1 VPERSGGDAFGNI
14 AVNLFALFAALKC
27 VSPTHYSPEN
37 WSTFTWKVL
46 KHGLT
51 RSRRFSPW
59 PDTQRLW
66 RAHLPLDRITFLDRF
81 LPPEEVA
88 A

>member
-1 VPERSGGDAFGNI
+1 MLSAI
-14 AVNLFALFAALKC
+14 LQ
-27 VSPTHYSPEN
+27 
-37 WSTFTWKVL
+37 STFSPFSPLLSAFHLLTTRGKTGQHLRGKVL

-51 RSRRFSPW
+51 RSRRFIPW
-59 PDTQRLW
+59 SDTQRLW